1 VNAYA
6 RSRASVRD
14 PERER
19 LITEHID
26 MARRIALRVAR
37 RIPPWMSQEDLVAAA
52 MIGLTEAADRYDDV
66 RGEPFVGFAEK
77 RIRGAVLDE
86 LRRGDMMPR
95 RVRTTA
101 RKVGATIRE
110 LEQRLGRQPV
120 DEEIAAA
127 MGVTLDDYRE
137 NLEMLT
143 HVSFVEIGA
152 EPDQERNAITSTGST
167 PMDLVERAELVHR
180 VKSCLGRLPE
190 RDATVL
196 SLYYVE
202 EFNYAQIG
210 DLLGV
215 SESRVCQ
222 LHARALSRLRVEIEG
237 PMSDDNP
244 APPKAPRAK
253 SAGAVGKRG
262 AKPAPEPPPAATPI
276 EEALLGG
283 GDGEGPGDDGLE

>member
-1 VNAYA
+1 MKAYA
-6 RSRASVRD
+6 RTTTVRD

-19 LITEHID
+19 LITQHID

-37 RIPPWMSQEDLVAAA
+37 RIPPWMSQEDLIAAA
-52 MIGLTEAADRYDDV
+52 MIGLTEAADRYDEV

-101 RKVGATIRE
+101 RKVGSTIRD
-110 LEQRLGRQPV
+110 LEHRYGRPPI

-127 MGVTLDDYRE
+127 LGVTLDDYRE

-152 EPDQERNAITSTGST
+152 EPDQERNSISSPGAT
-167 PMDLVERAELVHR
+167 PLELVERAELVHR
-180 VKSCLGRLPE
+180 VKSCLGKLPE
-190 RDATVL
+190 RDGVVL

-202 EFNYAQIG
+202 EFNYSQIG

-222 LHARALSRLRVEIEG
+222 LHARALARLRVEIEG
-237 PMSDDNP
+237 PETP
-244 APPKAPRAK
+244 
-253 SAGAVGKRG
+253 G
-262 AKPAPEPPPAATPI
+262 KPAVQRAARAATARRLANESPEPPP
-276 EEALLGG
+276 
-283 GDGEGPGDDGLE
+283 DDDGTDD